1 MDILN
6 NIYLFLFVLST
17 LNIIRNTFFLIRNV
31 RTEERFIMEKLPL
44 LVLGISI
51 SYFITTIITV
61 LINL

>member
-17 LNIIRNTFFLIRNV
+17 LNIVRNTFFLIRNV

>member
-17 LNIIRNTFFLIRNV
+17 LNIVRNTFFLMRNV
-31 RTEERFIMEKLPL
+31 RTEERFIMEKLAL

>member
-17 LNIIRNTFFLIRNV
+17 LNIVRNTFFLMRNV